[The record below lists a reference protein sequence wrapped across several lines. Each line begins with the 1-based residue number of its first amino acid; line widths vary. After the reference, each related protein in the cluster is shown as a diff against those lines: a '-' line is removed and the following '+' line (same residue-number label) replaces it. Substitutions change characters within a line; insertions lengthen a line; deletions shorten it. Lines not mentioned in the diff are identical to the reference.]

1 MYRKNFG
8 PFGSTDP
15 HWDTKSTIVSSI
27 ITQNLDLSIT
37 QDLVL
42 SGLSWPQKT
51 SKLVRNCG
59 LTMDTISRIVIFLN
73 GIKILIF
80 VKQALL
86 NIDKIS
92 PDFDSPCS
100 QFCESSQKLLLLTN
114 ICEFMLFVQKIRT
127 LTALLLGHGSM
138 RHVKSS
144 RNTN

>member
-80 VKQALL
+80 VK
-86 NIDKIS
+86 
-92 PDFDSPCS
+92 
-100 QFCESSQKLLLLTN
+100 
-114 ICEFMLFVQKIRT
+114 
-127 LTALLLGHGSM
+127 
-138 RHVKSS
+138 
-144 RNTN
+144 